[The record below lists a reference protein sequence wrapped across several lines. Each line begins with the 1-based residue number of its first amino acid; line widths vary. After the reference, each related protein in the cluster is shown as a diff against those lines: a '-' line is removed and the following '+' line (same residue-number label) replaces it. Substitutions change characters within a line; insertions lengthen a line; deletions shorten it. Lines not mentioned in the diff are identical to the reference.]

1 MKRLFL
7 LPAFMLLLSGFQ
19 DPLSPTLSTSA
30 AVSTITT
37 EDPVEQRVEALL
49 AKMTLEEKIGQ
60 TAQRGTSSREK
71 TLSESLKEA
80 VRKGQVGSVLNVMNK
95 DYVEELQR
103 IAVEE
108 SPNGI
113 PLIFARD
120 VIHGFK
126 TIFPIPLGQAATW
139 NPEIVEKGSRIAAE
153 EASTYG
159 IRWTFAPMLDI
170 SRDPRW
176 GRIAESPGEDPY
188 LASVLG
194 KAYVKGFQGDDLSSP
209 TSLAAC
215 GKHFIGYGAAEGGRD
230 YNTAHIPEQLLRDV
244 YLKPFKAAHEAGA
257 ASFMTSF
264 NDINGVPA
272 TANKFLLKDVLR
284 DEWGFDGIVV
294 SDWNSVTEM
303 IAHGYAE
310 DEKAA
315 ARRAA
320 NAGMDMEMTS
330 RAYEH
335 HLKALIE
342 EGRFTEAQLDDMVRH
357 ILRVKFRLGLFEN
370 PGFDRN
376 EEGIILS
383 EANLAAAK
391 EAAIKSMVLLKNEQD
406 LLPLSKD
413 LKKVAVIGPLAD
425 AAREQ
430 LGTWIFDGDKKDSR
444 TPVPA
449 IKSYLGKDKVI
460 FEPGLT
466 FSRQKIKEGFA
477 KAVAAAKKSDVI
489 LFIGGEEA
497 ILSGEAHSRGD
508 IRLPGGQEE
517 LILELSK
524 TGKPI
529 VLVIMAGRPITMENI
544 LDKVNSVVM
553 AWHPGTMAGP
563 ALSDVL
569 FGEASP
575 SGRLPLTWPKAVGQ
589 VPIYYNHVNTGRPA
603 DSASFV
609 HIDDIP
615 IEAWQSSLGNNSH
628 YLDLGFKPQYPFG
641 YGLSYTTFQYDNL
654 KISKSA
660 IALGET
666 LSITAD
672 IKNTGSRAGT
682 ETVQLYV
689 RDLVGDLVRPVKE
702 LKGFQQVTLEPG
714 EQQTVSFSVHTD
726 DLGFY
731 NQAKEYVTEPGQFH
745 LWVGKNAE
753 EGLQG
758 SFEIE
763 AEKGL

>member
-689 RDLVGDLVRPVKE
+689 RDLIGDLVRPVKE

-714 EQQTVSFSVHTD
+714 EQKTVSFSVHTD

>member
-7 LPAFMLLLSGFQ
+7 LPAILLPLTLFFTNFQ
-19 DPLSPTLSTSA
+19 SAPTAPDP
-30 AVSTITT
+30 I
-37 EDPVEQRVEALL
+37 EQRIEELL
-49 AKMTLEEKIGQ
+49 AKMSLEEKIGQ

-71 TLSESLKEA
+71 TLSKTLIEA

-139 NPEIVEKGSRIAAE
+139 NPAIVEKGSRVAAE

-194 KAYVKGFQGDDLSSP
+194 KAYVKGFQGDDLSDP
-209 TSLAAC
+209 TSIAAC

-230 YNTAHIPEQLLRDV
+230 YNTANIPEQLLRDV
-244 YLKPFKAAHEAGA
+244 YLKPFKAIHEAGA
-257 ASFMTSF
+257 ASYMTSF
-264 NDINGVPA
+264 NDINGIPA
-272 TANKFLLKDVLR
+272 SAHKFLLKDVLR

-294 SDWNSVTEM
+294 SDWNSVSEM
-303 IAHGYAE
+303 VTHGYAE
-310 DEKAA
+310 DLKAA
-315 ARRAA
+315 ARRSAL
-320 NAGMDMEMTS
+320 AGLDMEMTS
-330 RAYEH
+330 TAYADN
-335 HLKALIE
+335 LKTLIE
-342 EGRFTEAQLDDMVRH
+342 EGVVSKEQLDDMVRH
-357 ILRVKFRLGLFEN
+357 ILRIKFRLGLFEN
-370 PGFDRN
+370 PTFDRN

-383 EANLAAAK
+383 NANLAAAK
-391 EAAIKSMVLLKNEQD
+391 QAAIESMVLLKNEKD

-413 LKKVAVIGPLAD
+413 ITNVAVIGPLAD

-430 LGTWIFDGDKKDSR
+430 LGTWIFDGDKKDSQ

-449 IKSYLGKDKVI
+449 LQAYLGKNKVTY
-460 FEPGLT
+460 EPGLT
-466 FSRQKIKEGFA
+466 FSRERNKDGFA
-477 KAVAAAKKSDVI
+477 KAIAAAEKSDVI
-489 LFIGGEEA
+489 VFIGGEEA
-497 ILSGEAHSRGD
+497 ILSGEAHSRAD
-508 IRLPGGQEE
+508 INLPGAQEA
-517 LILELSK
+517 LIHELSK

-529 VLVIMAGRPITMENI
+529 VLVIMAGRPITLGNI
-544 LDKVNSVVM
+544 EDKVSSILM

-575 SGRLPLTWPKAVGQ
+575 SGRLPVTWPKAVGQ
-589 VPIYYNHVNTGRPA
+589 IPIYYNHTNTGRPA

-609 HIDDIP
+609 QLDDIP
-615 IEAWQSSLGNNSH
+615 IEAWQSSLGNSSH
-628 YLDLGFKPQYPFG
+628 YLDIGFHPQYPFG
-641 YGLSYTTFQYDNL
+641 YGLGYTTFEYQNL
-654 KISKSA
+654 KISKAS

-666 LSITAD
+666 LRVSAD
-672 IKNTGSRAGT
+672 IKNTGSREGT

-702 LKGFQQVTLEPG
+702 LKGFEQVKLAPG
-714 EQQTVSFSVHTD
+714 EQKTVSFTLHTD
-726 DLGFY
+726 DLAFY
-731 NQAKEYVTEPGQFH
+731 NQAMENLAEPGEFQ
-745 LWVGKNAE
+745 LWIGKNAE

-758 SFEIE
+758 SFAIQ
-763 AEKGL
+763 

>member
-508 IRLPGGQEE
+508 IRLPGAQEE

>member
-7 LPAFMLLLSGFQ
+7 LPAIILLFTNFQ
-19 DPLSPTLSTSA
+19 TPPPATVDPL
-30 AVSTITT
+30 
-37 EDPVEQRVEALL
+37 EQRIEDLL
-49 AKMTLEEKIGQ
+49 AKMSLEEKIGQ

-71 TLSESLKEA
+71 GLSEVLKEA
-80 VRKGQVGSVLNVMNK
+80 VRQGKVGSVLNVMNK
-95 DYVEELQR
+95 EYVAELQR

-126 TIFPIPLGQAATW
+126 TIFPIPLGQAASW
-139 NPEIVEKGSRIAAE
+139 NPLTVEKGSRIAAE
-153 EASTYG
+153 EASTFG

-215 GKHFIGYGAAEGGRD
+215 GKHFIGYGAGEGGRD
-230 YNTAHIPEQLLRDV
+230 YNTAQIPENLLRDV
-244 YLKPFKAAHEAGA
+244 YLKPFKAIQEAGV
-257 ASFMTSF
+257 ASYMSSF
-264 NDINGVPA
+264 NDINGIPA
-272 TANKFLLKDVLR
+272 TANKFLLKEVLR

-310 DEKAA
+310 DAKAA

-320 NAGMDMEMTS
+320 NAGLDMEMTS
-330 RAYEH
+330 TAYEEN
-335 HLKALIE
+335 LRSLIE
-342 EGRFTEAQLDDMVRH
+342 EGKFTEAQLDDMVRH
-357 ILRVKFRLGLFEN
+357 ILRVKLQLGLFEN
-370 PGFDRN
+370 PHFDKN
-376 EEGIILS
+376 QEGVILS
-383 EANLAAAK
+383 EENLAAAK
-391 EAAIKSMVLLKNEQD
+391 EAAIQSMVLLKNQQN
-406 LLPLSKD
+406 LLPLSKEV
-413 LKKVAVIGPLAD
+413 KKVAVIGPLAD

-430 LGTWIFDGDKKDSR
+430 LGTWTFDGEKKDSR

-449 IKSYLGKDKVI
+449 IQEYLGKNKVI
-460 FEPGLT
+460 FEPGLSY
-466 FSRQKIKEGFA
+466 SRDRKKEGFA
-477 KAVAAAKKSDVI
+477 KAIAAAKKSDVI
-489 LFIGGEEA
+489 LFFGGEEA
-497 ILSGEAHSRGD
+497 ILSGEAHSRAD
-508 IRLPGGQEE
+508 INLPGAQEE
-517 LILELSK
+517 LINELSK

-529 VLVIMAGRPITMENI
+529 VLVIMAGRPITLGNV
-544 LDKVNSVVM
+544 LDKVNSVLM

-575 SGRLPLTWPKAVGQ
+575 SGRLPVTWPRAVGQ
-589 VPIYYNHVNTGRPA
+589 IPIYYNHVNTGRPA
-603 DSASFV
+603 DSSNFV

-628 YLDLGFKPQYPFG
+628 YLDLGFTPQYPFG
-641 YGLSYTTFQYDNL
+641 YGLTYTTFQYDKLN
-654 KISKSA
+654 ISRPA
-660 IALGET
+660 IALGDSLGVTAE
-666 LSITAD
+666 IT
-672 IKNTGSRAGT
+672 NTGSKAGT

-689 RDLVGDLVRPVKE
+689 RDLVGDLVRPIRE
-702 LKGFQQVTLEPG
+702 LKGFKQLTLEPG
-714 EQQTVSFSVHTD
+714 QTETVTFALHTNE
-726 DLGFY
+726 LGFY
-731 NQAKEYVTEPGQFH
+731 NQEMEYVTEPGEFH
-745 LWVGKNAE
+745 LWVGQNAA

-758 SFEIE
+758 SFEV
-763 AEKGL
+763 K